1 MSASNKYKIEYKD
14 NGDGVRIYI
23 NIKKLDLFVYINKLD
38 PSRSLTSWYRKGWV
52 KYETK
57 NNIVIEDTL
66 VSMLKSKNTDDV
78 NLAFEILST
87 RF

>member
-1 MSASNKYKIEYKD
+1 MSVSNKYKIKYKKQ
-14 NGDGVRIYI
+14 GYKHLI
-23 NIKKLDLFVYINKLD
+23 NIKKLDLFVYINTLD
-38 PSRSLTSWYRKGWV
+38 PSRSLTSGYRKGWI

-66 VSMLKSKNTDDV
+66 VLMLKSKNIDDLR
-78 NLAFEILST
+78 LAFEILST

>member
-14 NGDGVRIYI
+14 NGQNKYMI

-38 PSRSLTSWYRKGWV
+38 PSRSLTSWYRKGWIR
-52 KYETK
+52 YETK
-57 NNIVIEDTL
+57 NNIIIEDTL

-78 NLAFEILST
+78 NLAFEILSN

>member
-14 NGDGVRIYI
+14 NGQNKYMI
-23 NIKKLDLFVYINKLD
+23 NIKKLDLFVYVNKLD
-38 PSRSLTSWYRKGWV
+38 PSRSLTSWYRKGWIR
-52 KYETK
+52 YETK
-57 NNIVIEDTL
+57 NNVVIEDTL